1 MNLGRVWVI
10 AVNVFREVIRDR
22 ILYLLGV
29 FAIALVAIAALLP
42 EVAAGTELK
51 ILLDVGLAAI
61 GLTGLVIAIFV
72 GTGLVNKE
80 IEKRTVYV
88 LIAKPVSKAEFIL
101 GKHLGLSAVLAV
113 LVAAMTLIFVTVVS
127 FYRAP
132 FPLASLLI
140 AALFQFLE
148 LSLMVAVAILFGV
161 FTSSLLAIALTVG
174 IYLMGHFSR
183 DLVSLG
189 NLSQNP
195 VMERI
200 TQGLYLLL
208 PDLARLNLKNQAVYG
223 LAALP
228 PASELWANAAYG
240 VLYTALLLAIATV
253 IFSRRQF

>member
-1 MNLGRVWVI
+1 MNLGRVFVI

-22 ILYLLGV
+22 ILYLLGL
-29 FAIALVAIAALLP
+29 FAIVLVAIAALLP
-42 EVAAGTELK
+42 EVAAGTESK
-51 ILLDVGLAAI
+51 MLLDVGLAAI
-61 GLTGLVIAIFV
+61 SLTGLVIAIFV

-101 GKHLGLSAVLAV
+101 GKHLGLAAVLAV
-113 LVAAMTLIFVTVVS
+113 LVAAMTLIYLAVLS
-127 FYRAP
+127 FYRVP
-132 FPLASLLI
+132 IPLGSLLL

-148 LSLMVAVAILFGV
+148 LSLITAVAILFGV
-161 FTSSLLAIALTVG
+161 FTSSLLAILLTVG
-174 IYLMGHFSR
+174 VYLMGHFSR

-189 NLSQNP
+189 TLSENP
-195 VMERI
+195 AIEQV

-208 PDLARLNLKNQAVYG
+208 PDLARLNLKNDAVYG

-228 PASELWANAAYG
+228 PAADLWANAAYG
-240 VLYTALLLAIATV
+240 GLYTALLLAIATV